1 MNNEFLIL
9 RQELW
14 AVIPLAPS
22 HLSTTQNLEKE
33 DLGIGIPP
41 THHKTMINI
50 KALNILTVRY

>member
-50 KALNILTVRY
+50 KARDKG